1 MHEFGIAL
9 VVFLSLVGASL
20 GALWLSGKLHA
31 RHRHDD
37 IYNVVRL
44 AANIF
49 VVTTSLVLGL
59 LLNSA
64 KNTYEAVDRNVH
76 AFATDIVLLD
86 RSLRHQGA
94 EALETRQRLHAYMRR
109 LIEGTWGPSG
119 PRVLD
124 DPEAER
130 LLDEVGNALAA
141 IRPNDPV
148 RADLWREAE
157 NNLQSVVKRRWALIE
172 ESEGTIP
179 PALMLMLG
187 AWLVLIFA
195 SVGYRAPHNA
205 VVRVTLV
212 VAAALIA
219 ASVYL
224 LLDLDQPFAGAIQV
238 SPEPL
243 ERAERQVLR

>member
-9 VVFLSLVGASL
+9 VVFLSLVGASF
-20 GALWLSGKLHA
+20 GALWVSGKLPAH
-31 RHRHDD
+31 HRHDD
-37 IYNVVRL
+37 THNLVRL
-44 AANIF
+44 AVNIF

-64 KNTYEAVDRNVH
+64 KNTFEVVDRNVH

-86 RSLRHQGA
+86 RSLRHQGPEAA
-94 EALETRQRLHAYMRR
+94 EVRQRLQAYVRR
-109 LIEGTWGPSG
+109 MLEGTWGTDG
-119 PRVLD
+119 TRVLD

-179 PALMLMLG
+179 PAFLLMLG

-195 SVGYRAPHNA
+195 SFGYRAPHNA
-205 VVRVTLV
+205 MVRVTLV
-212 VAAALIA
+212 VAAALMA